1 MREDYKK
8 KNMNN
13 TVVKG
18 GQIGSISWKG
28 EEKVKLFEW
37 FCLRHPVQD
46 IDRSNPNQKA
56 YKIAPIKMKQGI
68 IEEDTKKGRRYEY
81 FSSCPKCYQVIKEGE
96 YLKDGNS

>member
-37 FCLRHPVQD
+37 FCLRHPIQD

-56 YKIAPIKMKQGI
+56 YKAMPVKMEQVMV
-68 IEEDTKKGRRYEY
+68 EEDTKEGRKYEY
-81 FSSCPKCYQVIKEGE
+81 WKKCLKCFQLVKEGE
-96 YLKDGNS
+96 YIKDA